1 MLGSQRFKKL
11 QKFIE
16 NGMFVLPAAEVV
28 AKKWVAIITMTNKRE
43 VFIFSQ
49 RYYTDQNMKF
59 LTFIFDSINDVLY
72 LNIKKPFAIF
82 NLIAK

>member
-1 MLGSQRFKKL
+1 ML
-11 QKFIE
+11 
-16 NGMFVLPAAEVV
+16 MFVLPAAEVV